1 MTVFTDKDEQI
12 LKDYL
17 HSYKECFE
25 AMNALL
31 NEIVPRINLTDK
43 ERKLAVIS
51 DTKYKNMV
59 YHVRKWTPTFNKIN
73 QPTK

>member
-17 HSYKECFE
+17 HAYKECFE
-25 AMNALL
+25 AMNDLL
-31 NEIVPRINLTDK
+31 NEIVPRIELTDK
-43 ERKLAVIS
+43 ERELAMTS

-59 YHVRKWTPTFNKIN
+59 YHIRKWTPTFK
-73 QPTK
+73 KLSKK